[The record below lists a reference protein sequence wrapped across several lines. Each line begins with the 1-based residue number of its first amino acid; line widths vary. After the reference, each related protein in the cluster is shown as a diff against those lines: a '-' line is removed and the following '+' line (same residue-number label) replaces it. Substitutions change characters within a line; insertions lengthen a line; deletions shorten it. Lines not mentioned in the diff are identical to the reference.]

1 MSLIKT
7 LLKPLLKS
15 SLISLELAATATSVA
30 DAKKLFSKR
39 TTSIIISNKEMVD
52 VMKIVHSLEE
62 SGWLIKNVSEQLKMM
77 QKKLKSGFPSML
89 PAKSGPS

>member
-1 MSLIKT
+1 
-7 LLKPLLKS
+7 
-15 SLISLELAATATSVA
+15 
-30 DAKKLFSKR
+30 
-39 TTSIIISNKEMVD
+39 MVD

-62 SGWLIKNVSEQLKMM
+62 SGWLIKNISEQLKMM